1 MKIYKHNFFFPIWG
15 DNYIENFNN
24 FALKCL
30 IYNLE
35 TIKKPQLD
43 KININFWTSKKD
55 IQIFKNLKDIKYLNK
70 LVNINYFNIDYLLNE
85 FKNYTSKYLF
95 LSTLQSL
102 FLSESLLK
110 KYNYCWFIYPDF
122 IFSNNLIKNILNKIN
137 QNNYEA
143 VFIPVPQ
150 IIEEDFKK
158 ILLKN
163 HISKI
168 IPKIKFILQDHIHP
182 IVSNCNLNN
191 LKTNTPSMFMTSK
204 KDEFILFRYFHVH
217 PIVVRLNSNA
227 NYIFNEMSS
236 SLDQDLVKN
245 FENKNIFQVHN
256 DKIGLCVSLLKRH
269 EIKLYDTKFDLD
281 YTCSWVINN
290 TNKSHQIYVK
300 KNYLIKYKNFNLKS
314 FNIKRHRLDLHIN
327 KILKRIC
334 SKKYNIEKNFVKLRE
349 FFSPLYDN
357 KILFLKRELHRR
369 IIFNEKSNKYDTKE
383 VIIKFFKDQNKN
395 MTIKFLKSLYK

>member
-15 DNYIENFNN
+15 DNYIKNFNN

-43 KININFWTSKKD
+43 KININIWTSKKD
-55 IQIFKNLKDIKYLNK
+55 IKIFKNLKDIKYLNS
-70 LVNINYFNIDYLLNE
+70 LVNINYFTIDYLLDK
-85 FKNYTSKYLF
+85 FKNYQSKYLF
-95 LSTLQSL
+95 LSNLQSL

-110 KYNYCWFIYPDF
+110 EYNYCWFIYPDF
-122 IFSNNLIKNILNKIN
+122 IFSNSLIKNLINKIN
-137 QNNYEA
+137 QNNYES

-150 IIEEDFKK
+150 IIEEEFKS
-158 ILLKN
+158 ILQKN

-168 IPKIKFILQDHIHP
+168 IPKIKFILQEHMHP
-182 IVSNCNLNN
+182 IVSNCNINN

-204 KDEFILFRYFHVH
+204 KDEFILFRYFHIH

-245 FENKNIFQVHN
+245 FENKNIYQVSD
-256 DKIGLCVSLLKRH
+256 DKIGICVSLLKRH

-281 YTCSWVINN
+281 NTCSWVIKN
-290 TNKSHQIYVK
+290 TNKSHHIYVK
-300 KNYLIKYKNFNLKS
+300 KEYLIKYKNFNLKS
-314 FNIKRHRLDLHIN
+314 FNIKKHKLNLHIK
-327 KILKRIC
+327 KILKEIS
-334 SKKYNIEKNFVKLRE
+334 SKKFNIEQNFNKMKEALINA
-349 FFSPLYDN
+349 YDN
-357 KILFLKRELHRR
+357 EILFLKRELHRR
-369 IIFNEKSNKYDTKE
+369 INFYKKINKYNKKTIKNFFNE
-383 VIIKFFKDQNKN
+383 QNYN
-395 MTIKFLKSLYK
+395 ETVDFLKNLYK

>member
-15 DNYIENFNN
+15 DNYIKNFNN

-43 KININFWTSKKD
+43 KININIWTSKKD
-55 IQIFKNLKDIKYLNK
+55 IKIFKNLKDIKYLNS
-70 LVNINYFNIDYLLNE
+70 LVNINYFTIDYLLDK
-85 FKNYTSKYLF
+85 FKNYQSKYLF
-95 LSTLQSL
+95 LSNLQSL

-110 KYNYCWFIYPDF
+110 EYNYCWFIYPDF
-122 IFSNNLIKNILNKIN
+122 IFSNSLIKNLINKIN
-137 QNNYEA
+137 QNNYES

-150 IIEEDFKK
+150 IIEEEFKS
-158 ILLKN
+158 ILQKN

-168 IPKIKFILQDHIHP
+168 IPKIKFILQEHMHP
-182 IVSNCNLNN
+182 IVSNCNINN

-204 KDEFILFRYFHVH
+204 KDEFILFRYFHIH

-245 FENKNIFQVHN
+245 FENKNIYQVSD
-256 DKIGLCVSLLKRH
+256 DKIGICVSLLKRH

-281 YTCSWVINN
+281 NTCSWVIKN
-290 TNKSHQIYVK
+290 TNKSHHIYVK
-300 KNYLIKYKNFNLKS
+300 KKYLIKYKNFNLKS
-314 FNIKRHRLDLHIN
+314 FNIKKHKLNLHIK
-327 KILKRIC
+327 KILKEIS
-334 SKKYNIEKNFVKLRE
+334 SKKFNIIQNFNKMKEALINA
-349 FFSPLYDN
+349 YDN
-357 KILFLKRELHRR
+357 EILFLKRELHRR
-369 IIFNEKSNKYDTKE
+369 INFYKKINKYNKKTIKNFFNE
-383 VIIKFFKDQNKN
+383 QNYN
-395 MTIKFLKSLYK
+395 ETVDFLKNLYK

>member
-15 DNYIENFNN
+15 DNYIKNFNN

-43 KININFWTSKKD
+43 KININIWTSKKD
-55 IQIFKNLKDIKYLNK
+55 IKIFKNLKDIKYLNS
-70 LVNINYFNIDYLLNE
+70 LVNINYSTIDYLLYK
-85 FKNYTSKYLF
+85 FKNYQSKYLF
-95 LSTLQSL
+95 LSNLQSL

-110 KYNYCWFIYPDF
+110 EYNYCWFIYPDF
-122 IFSNNLIKNILNKIN
+122 IFSNSLIKNLINKIN
-137 QNNYEA
+137 QNNYES

-150 IIEEDFKK
+150 IIEEEFKS
-158 ILLKN
+158 ILQKN

-168 IPKIKFILQDHIHP
+168 IPKIKFILQEHMHP
-182 IVSNCNLNN
+182 IVSNCNINN

-204 KDEFILFRYFHVH
+204 KDEFILFRYFHIH

-245 FENKNIFQVHN
+245 FENKNIYQVSD
-256 DKIGLCVSLLKRH
+256 DKIGICVSLLKRH

-281 YTCSWVINN
+281 NTCSWVIKN
-290 TNKSHQIYVK
+290 TNKSHHIYVK
-300 KNYLIKYKNFNLKS
+300 EEYLIKYKNFNLKS
-314 FNIKRHRLDLHIN
+314 FNVKKHKLNLHIK
-327 KILKRIC
+327 KILKEIS
-334 SKKYNIEKNFVKLRE
+334 SKKFNIEQNFNKMKEALINA
-349 FFSPLYDN
+349 YDN
-357 KILFLKRELHRR
+357 EILFLKRELHRR
-369 IIFNEKSNKYDTKE
+369 INFYKKINKYNKKTIKNFFNE
-383 VIIKFFKDQNKN
+383 QNYN
-395 MTIKFLKSLYK
+395 ETVDFLKNLYK

>member
-15 DNYIENFNN
+15 DNYIKNFNN

-43 KININFWTSKKD
+43 KININIWTSKKD
-55 IQIFKNLKDIKYLNK
+55 IQIFKNLKDIKYLNS
-70 LVNINYFNIDYLLNE
+70 LVNINYFTIDYLLDK
-85 FKNYTSKYLF
+85 FKNYQSKYLF
-95 LSTLQSL
+95 LSNLQSL

-110 KYNYCWFIYPDF
+110 EYNYCWFIYPDF
-122 IFSNNLIKNILNKIN
+122 IFSNSLIKNLINKIN
-137 QNNYEA
+137 QNNYES

-150 IIEEDFKK
+150 IIEEEFKS
-158 ILLKN
+158 ILQKN

-168 IPKIKFILQDHIHP
+168 IPKIKFILQEHMHP
-182 IVSNCNLNN
+182 IVSNCNINN

-204 KDEFILFRYFHVH
+204 KDEFILFRYFHIH

-245 FENKNIFQVHN
+245 FENKNIYQVRD
-256 DKIGLCVSLLKRH
+256 DKIGICVSLLKRN

-281 YTCSWVINN
+281 NTCSWVIKN
-290 TNKSHQIYVK
+290 TNKSHHIYVK
-300 KNYLIKYKNFNLKS
+300 EEYLIKYKNFNLKS
-314 FNIKRHRLDLHIN
+314 FNIKKHELNLHIK
-327 KILKRIC
+327 KILKGIS
-334 SKKYNIEKNFVKLRE
+334 SKKYNIEQNFNKMKE
-349 FFSPLYDN
+349 ASINSYDN
-357 KILFLKRELHRR
+357 EILFLKRELHRR
-369 IIFNEKSNKYDTKE
+369 INFYKKINKYNKKTIKNFFNE
-383 VIIKFFKDQNKN
+383 QNYN
-395 MTIKFLKSLYK
+395 ETVDFLKNLYK

>member
-15 DNYIENFNN
+15 DNYIKNFNN

-43 KININFWTSKKD
+43 KININIWTSKKD
-55 IQIFKNLKDIKYLNK
+55 IKIFKNLKDIKYLNS
-70 LVNINYFNIDYLLNE
+70 LVNINYSTIDYLLYK
-85 FKNYTSKYLF
+85 FKNYQSKYLF
-95 LSTLQSL
+95 LSNLQSL

-110 KYNYCWFIYPDF
+110 EYNYCWFIYPDF
-122 IFSNNLIKNILNKIN
+122 IFSNSLIKNLINKIN
-137 QNNYEA
+137 QNNYES

-150 IIEEDFKK
+150 IIEEEFKS
-158 ILLKN
+158 ILQKN

-168 IPKIKFILQDHIHP
+168 IPKIKFILQEHMHP
-182 IVSNCNLNN
+182 IVSNCNINN

-204 KDEFILFRYFHVH
+204 KDEFILFRYFHIH

-245 FENKNIFQVHN
+245 FENKNIYQVSD
-256 DKIGLCVSLLKRH
+256 DKIGICVSLLKRH

-281 YTCSWVINN
+281 NTCSWVIKN
-290 TNKSHQIYVK
+290 TNKSHHIYVK
-300 KNYLIKYKNFNLKS
+300 EEYLIKYKNFNLKS
-314 FNIKRHRLDLHIN
+314 FNIKKHKLNLHIK
-327 KILKRIC
+327 KILKEIS
-334 SKKYNIEKNFVKLRE
+334 SKKFNIEQNLNKMKEAMIN
-349 FFSPLYDN
+349 SYDN
-357 KILFLKRELHRR
+357 EILFLKRELHRR
-369 IIFNEKSNKYDTKE
+369 INFYKKINKYNKKTIKNFFNE
-383 VIIKFFKDQNKN
+383 QNN
-395 MTIKFLKSLYK
+395 SETVNFLKNLYK